1 MVGKKSLISGK
12 SYTFF
17 LISNYELSM
26 KWGIFAYDDDVKAL
40 ATHVVDVKGRAHDL
54 YSKWRRCT
62 AKIWWYIR
70 PMRRYLLAIYRRTNN
85 IHYI

>member
-26 KWGIFAYDDDVKAL
+26 KWAIFAYDDEGLVPAIPGGARREL
-40 ATHVVDVKGRAHDL
+40 IRYSVVLIKKRVCQNFDIP
-54 YSKWRRCT
+54 S
-62 AKIWWYIR
+62 
-70 PMRRYLLAIYRRTNN
+70 
-85 IHYI
+85 IHIGKK

>member
-26 KWGIFAYDDDVKAL
+26 KWGIFAYDDEGLVP
-40 ATHVVDVKGRAHDL
+40 V
-54 YSKWRRCT
+54 
-62 AKIWWYIR
+62 IR
-70 PMRRYLLAIYRRTNN
+70 FIEER
-85 IHYI
+85 

>member
-26 KWGIFAYDDDVKAL
+26 KWGIFAYDDEGLVPVIPGNHYPGEEIL
-40 ATHVVDVKGRAHDL
+40 AGRPL
-54 YSKWRRCT
+54 YQQVESTMAGASQCRL
-62 AKIWWYIR
+62 I
-70 PMRRYLLAIYRRTNN
+70 
-85 IHYI
+85 

>member
-26 KWGIFAYDDDVKAL
+26 KLTIFANDDVL
-40 ATHVVDVKGRAHDL
+40 TGGQTLFFL
-54 YSKWRRCT
+54 YL
-62 AKIWWYIR
+62 IIVF
-70 PMRRYLLAIYRRTNN
+70 P
-85 IHYI
+85 